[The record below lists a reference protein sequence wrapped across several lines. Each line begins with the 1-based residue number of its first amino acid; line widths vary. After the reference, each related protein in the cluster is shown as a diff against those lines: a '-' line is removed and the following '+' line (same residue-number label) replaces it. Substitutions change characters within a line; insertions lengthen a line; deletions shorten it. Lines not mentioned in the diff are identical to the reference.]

1 VQYPPV
7 LTLVD
12 EERVSPE
19 IAPLLH
25 TAYRLIQEPSPNLV
39 ALHKALKEL
48 LLFLSSKRGRT
59 NANCAAADS
68 FFLDIDD
75 EWGDGRSQL
84 PEPYQNLLGDIGG
97 CLHDTVSAPEIA
109 ENFDSTPEQ
118 LLERLEGL
126 DPGAQPA

>member
-1 VQYPPV
+1 MQYPPV
-7 LTLVD
+7 LTFVD

-19 IAPLLH
+19 LAPLLH
-25 TAYRLIQEPSPNLV
+25 AAYRLIQDPSPNV
-39 ALHKALKEL
+39 AAVHRALEEL

-59 NANCAAADS
+59 NANCSAADS

-75 EWGDGRSQL
+75 EWGDSRSQL
-84 PEPYQNLLGDIGG
+84 PERYQDLLGDIGG

-118 LLERLEGL
+118 LLERLESL
-126 DPGAQPA
+126 D

>member
-1 VQYPPV
+1 MQYPPV
-7 LTLVD
+7 LTFVD

-19 IAPLLH
+19 IAPLLYA
-25 TAYRLIQEPSPNLV
+25 AYGLIQEPSPNLAAV
-39 ALHKALKEL
+39 HRALKEL

-59 NANCAAADS
+59 NANCSATDS

-84 PEPYQNLLGDIGG
+84 PEPYQDLLGDIGG
-97 CLHDTVSAPEIA
+97 CLHDTVSAPDLA

-118 LLERLEGL
+118 LLERLERL